1 MTMSH
6 LTDAITYISDL
17 VEQILTDTISES
29 DLDDLTQKQLQC
41 MRIIVRL
48 HNPTITE
55 LARELKVTKPTTTVL
70 VDKLVAKK
78 YVRRVSSDQDRRVTH
93 LHIDENG
100 KKIELWRELSNQ
112 RLSEQI
118 QSGLNEDETEA
129 LAVLLRKISM

>member
-1 MTMSH
+1 
-6 LTDAITYISDL
+6 
-17 VEQILTDTISES
+17 
-29 DLDDLTQKQLQC
+29 

-129 LAVLLRKISM
+129 LAVLLRKISK